1 MKHFDFRALC
11 LVAAW
16 LACAPPVVA
25 VGRCDR
31 TCLEGLMDQ
40 YLTALQ
46 AHDPHGLPLAANA
59 RYTENSV
66 RLRLG
71 DGVWQTIDAGSV
83 SAKTRLVIAD
93 PATSQVAYY
102 GRATENHHSVLIGVR
117 LKHSDGRL
125 TEIEGLV
132 VRQSSGIFGN
142 FNDPPAFDAA
152 WTQNQPAAQRSS
164 RQQLIAAAN
173 AYFDG
178 IQQGNGDIVPLA
190 DSCIRVE
197 NGVLTAPQPPRDGHP
212 AVSIRE
218 SFNSKRF
225 NYIREIRPRRI
236 MLVDEERNT
245 VYGIFSFQH
254 PGNIVT
260 HDPTFQQSLSK
271 PDSVLVYPNTIEI
284 AESFHLH
291 EGKIT
296 HITALMVMLPYGQPQ
311 GWPAAGQGAF

>member
-1 MKHFDFRALC
+1 MKLFNLRAIALAGMM
-11 LVAAW
+11 LVGAPAVHAAGD
-16 LACAPPVVA
+16 C
-25 VGRCDR
+25 GRA
-31 TCLEGLMDQ
+31 CLEGLMDR
-40 YLTALQ
+40 YLAALQ

-66 RLRLG
+66 TLRLG
-71 DGVWQTIDAGSV
+71 DGFWQTIDAGSV
-83 SAKTRLVIAD
+83 STLTRLLICD
-93 PATSQVAYY
+93 PASSQVAYY

-117 LKHSDGRL
+117 LKQSGGRL
-125 TEIEGLV
+125 TEIEALV

-152 WTQNQPAAQRSS
+152 WSQEQPPAQRAS
-164 RQQLIAAAN
+164 RKELIAAAN

-190 DSCIRVE
+190 DGCIRVE
-197 NGVLTAPQPPRDGHP
+197 NGVQTAPQPPQDGH
-212 AVSIRE
+212 AAQSIRD

-225 NYIREIRPRRI
+225 SYIREVRPRRI
-236 MLVDEERNT
+236 MLVDEARNT

-254 PGNIVT
+254 PGNIAT
-260 HDPTFQQSLSK
+260 HDPTFQKSLAK

-284 AESFHLH
+284 AESFHLQG
-291 EGKIT
+291 GKIT

-311 GWPAAGQGAF
+311 GWPVPGAGG

>member
-1 MKHFDFRALC
+1 MKLFNLRTIALAGVA
-11 LVAAW
+11 LV
-16 LACAPPVVA
+16 CAPTA
-25 VGRCDR
+25 HAASGCDR
-31 TCLEGLMDQ
+31 ACLEGLMDQ

-46 AHDPHGLPLAANA
+46 AHDPHGLPLAGNA

-66 RLRLG
+66 TLRLG
-71 DGVWQTIDAGSV
+71 DGFWQTIDAGSV
-83 SAKTRLVIAD
+83 SIRVRLVISD

-102 GRATENHHSVLIGVR
+102 GRATENRHSVLIGVR
-117 LKHSDGRL
+117 LKQSGGRL

-142 FNDPPAFDAA
+142 YNDPPVFDAA
-152 WTQNQPAAQRSS
+152 WTQDQPPAQRSS
-164 RQQLIAAAN
+164 RKELIAAAN

-197 NGVLTAPQPPRDGHP
+197 NGVQTAPQPPKDGH
-212 AVSIRE
+212 AAESIRE

-225 NYIREIRPRRI
+225 NYIREIRPRRV
-236 MLVDEERNT
+236 MLVDEARNT

-254 PGNIVT
+254 PGNIAT
-260 HDPTFQQSLSK
+260 HDPTFQKSLSK

-284 AESFHLH
+284 AESFHLQG
-291 EGKIT
+291 GKIT

-311 GWPAAGQGAF
+311 GWPMPGAGR

>member
-1 MKHFDFRALC
+1 MKLFNFRA
-11 LVAAW
+11 VA
-16 LACAPPVVA
+16 LAAMVLGCAPA
-25 VGRCDR
+25 AHAASHCGR
-31 TCLEGLMDQ
+31 TCLEGLMDR

-46 AHDPHGLPLAANA
+46 AHDPHGLPLAANV

-66 RLRLG
+66 TLRLG
-71 DGVWQTIDAGSV
+71 DGFWQTIDAGSV
-83 SAKTRLVIAD
+83 STRTRLVISD
-93 PATSQVAYY
+93 PATAQVAYY

-117 LKHSDGRL
+117 LKQSGGRL
-125 TEIEGLV
+125 IEIEGLV

-152 WTQNQPAAQRSS
+152 WTQDQPPAQRSP
-164 RQQLIAAAN
+164 RKELIAAAN

-197 NGVLTAPQPPRDGHP
+197 NGVQTAPQPPQDGRP
-212 AVSIRE
+212 AESIRE

-254 PGNIVT
+254 PGNIAT
-260 HDPTFQQSLSK
+260 HDPTFQKSLTK

-291 EGKIT
+291 GGKIT

-311 GWPAAGQGAF
+311 GWPVPGAGG

>member
-1 MKHFDFRALC
+1 MKLFNFHAIALAAVVLASAPAARA
-11 LVAAW
+11 AS
-16 LACAPPVVA
+16 
-25 VGRCDR
+25 RCER
-31 TCLEGLMDQ
+31 ACLEGLMDQ

-66 RLRLG
+66 TLRLG
-71 DGVWQTIDAGSV
+71 DGFWQTIDAGSV
-83 SAKTRLVIAD
+83 STRTRLVISD

-102 GRATENHHSVLIGVR
+102 GRATENHHGVLIGVR
-117 LKHSDGRL
+117 LKQSGGRL
-125 TEIEGLV
+125 TEVEGLV

-142 FNDPPAFDAA
+142 YNDPPVFDAA
-152 WTQNQPAAQRSS
+152 WTQDQPPAQRSA
-164 RQQLIAAAN
+164 RKELIGAAN

-197 NGVLTAPQPPRDGHP
+197 NGVQTAPQPPKDGHSP
-212 AVSIRE
+212 QSIRE

-225 NYIREIRPRRI
+225 SYIREIRPRRV

-260 HDPTFQQSLSK
+260 HDPTFQKSLSK

-291 EGKIT
+291 GGKIT

-311 GWPAAGQGAF
+311 GWPVLRR

>member
-1 MKHFDFRALC
+1 MKRFDFRAIT
-11 LVAAW
+11 LVAAL
-16 LACAPPVVA
+16 LASAPPVDA
-25 VGRCDR
+25 ASPCDR
-31 TCLEGLMDQ
+31 TCLEGLMGR

-46 AHDPHGLPLAANA
+46 AHDPKGLPLAANA

-66 RLRLG
+66 TLRLG
-71 DGVWQTIDAGSV
+71 DGFWQTIDAGSV
-83 SAKTRLVIAD
+83 STKMRLMIAD

-102 GRATENHHSVLIGVR
+102 GRATENHHSVLLGVR
-117 LKHSDGRL
+117 LKQSGGRL

-142 FNDPPAFDAA
+142 FNDPPPFAA
-152 WTQNQPAAQRSS
+152 EWTQSQPAAQRAS
-164 RQQLIAAAN
+164 RRALIAAAN

-190 DSCIRVE
+190 DGCIRVE
-197 NGVLTAPQPPRDGHP
+197 NGVLTAPQQPKDGHP

-225 NYIREIRPRRI
+225 NYIREIQPRRI

-254 PGNIVT
+254 PGNLAT
-260 HDPTFQQSLSK
+260 HDPTFQRSLSK

-296 HITALMVMLPYGQPQ
+296 HITALMVMLPYGQPP
-311 GWPAAGQGAF
+311 GWPVRVRD

>member
-1 MKHFDFRALC
+1 LKLFSLRAIS
-11 LVAAW
+11 LVAAM
-16 LACAPPVVA
+16 LACPPTIQA
-25 VGRCDR
+25 ASRCDR
-31 TCLEGLMDQ
+31 TCLEGLMAQ

-66 RLRLG
+66 TLRLG
-71 DGVWQTIDAGSV
+71 DGFWQTIDAGSV
-83 SAKTRLVIAD
+83 STKMRLVIAD

-117 LKHSDGRL
+117 LKQSGGRL
-125 TEIEGLV
+125 TEMEGLV
-132 VRQSSGIFGN
+132 ARQSSGIFGN

-164 RQQLIAAAN
+164 RKQLIAAAN

-190 DSCIRVE
+190 DSCVRVE
-197 NGVLTAPQPPRDGHP
+197 NGVLTAPQPPKDGHP

-236 MLVDEERNT
+236 ILVDEERNT
-245 VYGIFSFQH
+245 AYGIFSFQH
-254 PGNIVT
+254 PGNIAT

-311 GWPAAGQGAF
+311 GWPVPDQGAL